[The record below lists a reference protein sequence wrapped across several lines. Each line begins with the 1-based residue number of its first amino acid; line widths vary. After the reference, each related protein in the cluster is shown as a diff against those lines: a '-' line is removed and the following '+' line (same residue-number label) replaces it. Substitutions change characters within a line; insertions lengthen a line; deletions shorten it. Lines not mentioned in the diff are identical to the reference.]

1 MRKLLCVLP
10 VLAVLAFAPAA
21 NAQNVEVNR
30 ENRTVA
36 VSVTDTVEVAAEVAV
51 VQIGYHNFG
60 PTRDTAYK
68 QNAEIAEKIVDA
80 LIASGL
86 KKEDIETAAV
96 QLDRVDPDGKQ
107 WTADERKERQ
117 YEVDQG
123 WSVRVAA
130 PDGQKVA
137 DLAVAAGANE
147 LQEITWSVRDSAE
160 LDARACSMALTRA
173 RGLADKMVQQF
184 GGKTGALLYVSN
196 SQLNGLNRFLVAGG
210 GGGGGNNFSMTDR
223 VGPSVAVPI
232 LKLFPQKV
240 RRDATVYAIFAL
252 E

>member
-1 MRKLLCVLP
+1 MHKLLCVS
-10 VLAVLAFAPAA
+10 AVLAGLAFVPAA
-21 NAQNVEVNR
+21 NAQNVEVNH

-80 LIASGL
+80 LIASGV

-96 QLDRVDPDGKQ
+96 QMDRVDPNGKQ

-117 YEVDQG
+117 YEVVQE
-123 WSVRVAA
+123 WSLRVAA
-130 PDGQKVA
+130 ADGQKVA

-160 LDARACSMALTRA
+160 LDARACSTALTRA
-173 RGLADKMVQQF
+173 RGLADKMAQQF
-184 GGKTGALLYVSN
+184 GGKAGALLYVSN
-196 SQLNGLNRFLVAGG
+196 SQMNGLNRFLMAGG
-210 GGGGGNNFSMTDR
+210 GGGLGNNFSMSQ
-223 VGPSVAVPI
+223 GLAPSVAAPI

-240 RRDATVYAIFAL
+240 RRDATVYAVFAL